1 MRVGKVNFNTEL
13 RTGILATLEAETTAH
28 RADGEN
34 LQGLLGRW
42 SSSASTFAGATLDML
57 SR

>member
-1 MRVGKVNFNTEL
+1 MNFNTEP
-13 RTGILATLEAETTAH
+13 RTGILATLEAETTMH

-42 SSSASTFAGATLDML
+42 SASASTFAGATLDTL
-57 SR
+57 SS